1 MGSLPYSIG
10 TGKDFIM
17 NNIILA
23 ILVVAATCSAL
34 PKVRYV
40 REVRDDDHR
49 DDTLRDDTLTHSSWN
64 YVLRDDALR
73 DDTRF
78 IMDDFKDDF
87 KDDFFKDDFTN
98 RGDER
103 PDRRLSRDAMD
114 A

>member
-1 MGSLPYSIG
+1 MGQSVLLILIG

-49 DDTLRDDTLTHSSWN
+49 DDTLRDDTLRDDT
-64 YVLRDDALR
+64 LRDDTLR

-98 RGDER
+98 KGDER
-103 PDRRLSRDAMD
+103 TDRRLGWLQ
-114 A
+114 